1 MTHRCIHPEIE
12 ALDPPNSSMRAANRR
27 ISASGVS
34 RLVAFHRQPSD
45 NKDNGLAYLFHKG
58 LPGMAFMKVA
68 AVSEVAPG
76 AAKKVTLNGRT
87 LALFNVNGTYYAIDD
102 SCTHRGA
109 PLSEGDCEDNEVICP
124 WHGARFNLATGEH
137 LTPPAPRGVTSY
149 QVQIVGD
156 EVHVDLP

>member
-76 AAKKVTLNGRT
+76 AAKKVGLHRCVF
-87 LALFNVNGTYYAIDD
+87 LALDPDAVQ
-102 SCTHRGA
+102 RGA
-109 PLSEGDCEDNEVICP
+109 SRAQDACGVI
-124 WHGARFNLATGEH
+124 LAN
-137 LTPPAPRGVTSY
+137 APRAA
-149 QVQIVGD
+149 
-156 EVHVDLP
+156 